1 MSTTIAKP
9 GFEAPVEAAQDCF
22 RVLLQALSRPGK
34 KEAVRMLP
42 PSINHECPVEA
53 NAMAGFLA
61 IALSL
66 CDGDTTIWLDAH
78 LQCPE
83 LKQHLRFHCASPLV
97 TLPEKAHFAFIND
110 VKTMPHLQEFCQ
122 GSAAYPDTSTTLVI
136 ACPFAKN
143 EADSV
148 PYTLTGPGV
157 KASDSPLR
165 LSLAAGHFPERFW
178 QEFQENTASYPLG
191 VDIIFV
197 NSANATSVEVMAL
210 PRSVQLQALKG

>member
-9 GFEAPVEAAQDCF
+9 GFEKPVEAAQACF

-34 KEAVRMLP
+34 KENISLLP
-42 PSINHECPVEA
+42 PSIDHGCPVDA
-53 NAMAGFLA
+53 KAMTGFLA

-66 CDGDTTIWLDAH
+66 CDSDTSIWLDDH

-97 TLPEKAHFAFIND
+97 TLPEKAHFAFISH
-110 VKTMPHLQEFCQ
+110 VQTMPRLQDFCQ

-136 ACPFAKN
+136 ACPFAQSQ
-143 EADSV
+143 ADSV
-148 PYTLTGPGV
+148 PYSLTGPGI
-157 KASDSPLR
+157 KASESPLR
-165 LSLAAGHFPERFW
+165 LGLAAGHFPEKFW
-178 QEFQENTASYPLG
+178 QELQENTASYPLG

-197 NSANATSVEVMAL
+197 NSASAASVEVMAL
-210 PRSVQLQALKG
+210 PRSVQLQAL

>member
-9 GFEAPVEAAQDCF
+9 GFENPVDAAQACF
-22 RVLLQALSRPGK
+22 RVLLQVLSRPGT
-34 KEAVRMLP
+34 KEILPVLP
-42 PSINHECPVEA
+42 PSIDHGCPVDTK
-53 NAMAGFLA
+53 AMAGFLA

-66 CDGDTTIWLDAH
+66 CDGDTSLWLDAH

-97 TLPEKAHFAFIND
+97 TLPEKAHFAFISHVEN
-110 VKTMPHLQEFCQ
+110 MPRLQDFCQ
-122 GSAAYPDTSTTLVI
+122 GSAAYPDTSTTLII

-148 PYTLTGPGV
+148 PYTLTGPGI
-157 KASDSPLR
+157 KASEAPLR
-165 LSLAAGHFPERFW
+165 LGLAAGHFPARFW
-178 QEFQENTASYPLG
+178 QELQENTASYPLG

-197 NSANATSVEVMAL
+197 NSASAASGEVMAL
-210 PRSVQLQALKG
+210 PRSVQLQAL

>member
-1 MSTTIAKP
+1 MSSTIAKP
-9 GFEAPVEAAQDCF
+9 GFENPVDAAQGCF

-34 KEAVRMLP
+34 KEILSMLP
-42 PSINHECPVEA
+42 PSINHGCPIQEK
-53 NAMAGFLA
+53 AMVGFLA

-66 CDGDTTIWLDAH
+66 CDGDTAIWLDGH

-97 TLPEKAHFAFIND
+97 TLPEKSHFAFISD
-110 VKTMPHLQEFCQ
+110 VENMPSLQEFCQ

-136 ACPFAKN
+136 ACPFAQN

-148 PYTLTGPGV
+148 AYTLSGPGI
-157 KASDSPLR
+157 KASEAPLR
-165 LSLAAGHFPERFW
+165 LGLAAQHFPVKFW
-178 QEFQENTASYPLG
+178 QELQENTASYPLG

-197 NSANATSVEVMAL
+197 NSASSTSVEVMAL
-210 PRSVQLQALKG
+210 PRSVQLQAL